1 MITTEEGLKDYLN
14 NVLSQLES
22 NSQTEIT
29 LGWLM
34 KKMVQKLVLVLTD
47 VDTNEVLERWAFN
60 IETDDKVDEKTFE
73 ICYIK
78 NSEKIKKIKKKLQK
92 KFKHLFVKLLQ
103 V

>member
-1 MITTEEGLKDYLN
+1 VYPPESFKQVQHYGLTLMITTEEGLKDYLN

-22 NSQTEIT
+22 NSQLKLT

-60 IETDDKVDEKTFE
+60 IETDDNVDEKTFN
-73 ICYIK
+73 I
-78 NSEKIKKIKKKLQK
+78 
-92 KFKHLFVKLLQ
+92 
-103 V
+103 